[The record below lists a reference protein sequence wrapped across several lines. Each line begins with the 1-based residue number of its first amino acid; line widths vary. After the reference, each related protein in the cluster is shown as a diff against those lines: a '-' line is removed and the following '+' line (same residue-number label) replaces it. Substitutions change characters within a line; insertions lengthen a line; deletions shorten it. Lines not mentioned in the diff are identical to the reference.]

1 MVNISIGECLGKGW
15 EGLKRH
21 PGTAIGGYFLYCLI
35 SAVGGNIPYL
45 KILFFIFVAAPLIG
59 GVVIFFLR
67 LAKDAAPAV
76 GNIFAGFRKYGKFMG
91 AFWLLAVVIL
101 FCALPA
107 LVALLLGAAA
117 ASPWGDR
124 AASAIALTGGLASVV
139 ILIAAAMRWAFV
151 FFLLADEENL
161 GVIAAFN
168 KSVELTKG
176 WRGKLFG
183 MLWVMGLFI
192 ICGLLLLI
200 VGVFVTAPI
209 TGIGFAWLYIEAK
222 RQRWGTQPGV
232 AAPLVTSPPP
242 PIG

>member
-1 MVNISIGECLGKGW
+1 VINVSVGECLGKGW

-35 SAVGGNIPYL
+35 SGAGWSIPYL
-45 KILFFIFVAAPLIG
+45 NILFFIFVAAPLG
-59 GVVIFFLR
+59 GGLVIFFLR
-67 LAKDAAPAV
+67 LAKDASPAV

-107 LVALLLGAAA
+107 LVAVLLVA

-176 WRGKLFG
+176 WRGKLFD
-183 MLWVMGLFI
+183 MLWVMSLFI

-200 VGVFVTAPI
+200 VGVFVTVPI

-222 RQRWGTQPGV
+222 RQRWGTQPGL
-232 AAPLVTSPPP
+232 APPPVTSPPP
-242 PIG
+242 SMG